1 MVDRRRNGSDYFWDL
16 LLILGTAG
24 AAWFLTRNVI
34 STLQGTLADPDKEK
48 REQARLKAKANLQR
62 LQKSR
67 EYEEEGIEEEDS
79 NNETKRGPRIED
91 LVLNEYENLVALE
104 VVPPEDIP
112 VGFDDIGGLEDII
125 EEVKESVI
133 YPLTMPHLYSH
144 AAPLLSAPSGV
155 LLYGPP
161 GCGKTMLAKAV
172 AHESGASFINL
183 HISTLTEKWYGD
195 SNKLVRAVFSL
206 ARKLQPAI
214 IFIDEIDAVLGTR
227 RSGEHEASG
236 MVKAEFMTLWDGLT
250 SANTQGLPARIVVL
264 GATNRIHD
272 IDEAILRRMP
282 KKFPVSLPD
291 KNQRLR
297 ILQLVLKDTKTD
309 PNNFNIEYVARVT
322 AGMSGSDIKE
332 ACRDAAMAP
341 VREYIRQHRAS
352 GSSMSAIDPSKVR
365 GIRTEDFFGRKGA
378 GQILMKNHARAKSSS
393 DEYED
398 VEDDAETVETSTTGA
413 KTAEAATEIPFGRR
427 EVLFSSRH
435 STMDDSKPL
444 NKAVSKVD
452 IDGHTLPP
460 SPAPSSPSNG
470 RRRYALATELVYTET
485 KDQYGASSI
494 PVYQSATFKQT
505 SSKGGDEYDYTRS
518 GNPTRTHLERH
529 MAKIMNANRA
539 LAVGSGMGALDVIT
553 RLLRPGDEV
562 ITGDDLYGGT
572 NRLLTYLSS
581 NQGIVVHHVDTT
593 EVERVREV
601 VSDKTSMVLLETPTN
616 PLIKIVDIPS
626 IAKAVHDANSKA
638 LVIVDNT
645 MLSPMLCNPL
655 ELGADIV
662 YESGTKY
669 LSGHHDIMA
678 GVIACNDTSL
688 GDKMYFTIN
697 ATGCGL
703 SPNDSFLLMR
713 GVKTLAIRMEKQQAN
728 AQVLAEFLESH
739 GFRVRYPG
747 LKSHPQYDLH
757 WSMARG
763 AGAVLSFETGDVA
776 LSERIVEAAKLY
788 GISVSFGCVN
798 SLISM
803 PCRMSHAS
811 IDAKTRKERQMP
823 EDIIRL
829 CVGIEDV
836 HDLVDDLSRA
846 LVQAGAVTI
855 TLDGFHAVGATA
867 QVGSTISSND
877 TSSEP
882 TLS

>member
-1 MVDRRRNGSDYFWDL
+1 MSEQKRTREL
-16 LLILGTAG
+16 LSGLFLAAG
-24 AAWFLTRNVI
+24 
-34 STLQGTLADPDKEK
+34 KH
-48 REQARLKAKANLQR
+48 EQARLKAEANLQR
-62 LQKSR
+62 ALRKQRVK
-67 EYEEEGIEEEDS
+67 EGEGGDEGGDDDG
-79 NNETKRGPRIED
+79 TDGPRRRSRVEEMA
-91 LVLNEYENLVALE
+91 LNEYESQVALE
-104 VVPPEDIP
+104 VVAPEDIP

-125 EEVKESVI
+125 EELKESI
-133 YPLTMPHLYSH
+133 IFPLTMPHLYRH
-144 AAPLLSAPSGV
+144 GGALLAAPSGV

-206 ARKLQPAI
+206 AKKLQPAI

-250 SANTQGLPARIVVL
+250 STNSAGDPARIVVL
-264 GATNRIHD
+264 GATNRIND

-282 KKFPVSLPD
+282 KKFPVPLPGME
-291 KNQRLR
+291 QRRR
-297 ILQLVLKDTKTD
+297 ILQLVLGNTKRD
-309 PNNFNIEYVARVT
+309 PEHFDLDYIARVT

-332 ACRDAAMAP
+332 ACRDAAMVP
-341 VREYIRQHRAS
+341 MREYIRQHRAS
-352 GSSMSAIDPSKVR
+352 GAAMSRVNPDHVR
-365 GIRTEDFFGRKGA
+365 GIRTEDFFGRRGGRVLAETHSRQPSTANAQSKT
-378 GQILMKNHARAKSSS
+378 SS
-393 DEYED
+393 DGYED
-398 VEDDAETVETSTTGA
+398 VEEGEEDQALEVRTITM
-413 KTAEAATEIPFGRR
+413 TAPNPLSPASQAA
-427 EVLFSSRH
+427 
-435 STMDDSKPL
+435 
-444 NKAVSKVD
+444 NKVFTRLD
-452 IDGHTLPP
+452 LDGHALPP
-460 SPAPSSPSNG
+460 SPAPSSPLSG
-470 RRRYALATELVYTET
+470 RKRYALATELVYTESG
-485 KDQYGASSI
+485 DQYGASSI
-494 PVYQSATFKQT
+494 PIYQSATFKQT
-505 SSKGGDEYDYTRS
+505 SSNGGSQYDYTRS

-529 MAKIMNANRA
+529 LAKVMNANRV
-539 LAVGSGMGALDVIT
+539 LAVSSGMGALDVIT
-553 RLLRPGDEV
+553 RLLKPGDEV

-572 NRLLTYLSS
+572 NRLLTYLKN
-581 NQGIVVHHVDTT
+581 NQGVVVHHVDTT
-593 EVERVREV
+593 NAERVSEV
-601 VSDKTSMVLLETPTN
+601 ISDKTAMVLLETPTN
-616 PLIKIVDIPS
+616 PLIKIVDIPT
-626 IAKAVHDANSKA
+626 IARATHEANSKA
-638 LVIVDNT
+638 VVVVDNT
-645 MLSPMLCNPL
+645 MLSPMLFNPL
-655 ELGADIV
+655 DIGADIV

-678 GVIACNDTSL
+678 GVIACNDPEL

-728 AQVLAEFLESH
+728 AQQIAEFLESH

-776 LSERIVEAAKLY
+776 LSERIVEATKLW

-811 IDAKTRKERQMP
+811 IDAKTRQERQMP

-836 HDLVDDLSRA
+836 GDLIDDLSRA
-846 LVQAGAVTI
+846 LVQAGAVTL
-855 TLDGFHAVGATA
+855 TLDDFHANVDGATPSA
-867 QVGSTISSND
+867 
-877 TSSEP
+877 
-882 TLS
+882 